1 MQYHTEMLCESVIK
15 KQKITAAK
23 QYFSNTKLK
32 FYKRRT
38 TTIFG
43 ISGKMKDYLQIS
55 HVIRSCYRYTILAE
69 SLERG
74 GCI

>member
-43 ISGKMKDYLQIS
+43 ISGTMKGYREIPKILKPLHVQDRPNIS
-55 HVIRSCYRYTILAE
+55 PPKR
-69 SLERG
+69 
-74 GCI
+74 